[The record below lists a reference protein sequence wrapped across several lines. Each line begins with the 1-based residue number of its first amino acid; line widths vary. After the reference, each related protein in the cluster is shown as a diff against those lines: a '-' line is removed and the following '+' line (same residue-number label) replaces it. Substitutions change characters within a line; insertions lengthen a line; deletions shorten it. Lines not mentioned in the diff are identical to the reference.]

1 MHENLNQDYR
11 RPSRTALDPG
21 PTIADSERVDAGP
34 DGILRLQEISTLL
47 IQGGGLDSFYE
58 RLLDAAV
65 DLMSADMGSL
75 QTFHPELDE
84 LRLLACRK
92 FHPESA
98 AFWERVHL
106 DSASVCGKAL
116 SEERRI
122 VVPDT
127 ETCDFMAGTSD
138 LDEIRR
144 SNIRAVQSTPLVSR
158 SGRLVGMISTHWHEP
173 HQPTEREFRSL
184 DVLARQAADLIENT
198 EVEATLRESEQQ
210 SRWLASVT
218 ESSDDAIISKTLDGR
233 IMSWNQGAQ
242 RLFGYP
248 AEEMIGI
255 PITILIPPD
264 RQNEER
270 MILEKVAGGERVD
283 HYETVRRRKDGG
295 SVAISLTV
303 SPVKN
308 IEGRIIG
315 ASKIARDIT
324 ERKQA
329 EARENALITQLAQM
343 NRIATAGELS
353 ASIAHEVNQPI
364 VGVVLMAS
372 AASLLLSRD
381 VPDIPKT
388 RDILA
393 DIVDAAHHASE
404 VVAGVQAMFKK
415 STDNRLPVDL
425 KKLILTV
432 LQIVRIE
439 CERNGVE
446 VQADLADE
454 LPDVVG
460 DSVQLQQV
468 VLNLVMNAIEAMH
481 SAPSRILRIE
491 TRQDGP
497 GMVRVSVGD
506 TGAGIDPSNAGRVFE
521 RLFTTKSQGMGMG
534 LAICQSIIQ
543 SHDGRIWVASA
554 PGNGSVFHFELP
566 AACTAQR
573 SR

>member
-1 MHENLNQDYR
+1 VHENLNEDYR

-21 PTIADSERVDAGP
+21 PTIADSERVDARP

-65 DLMSADMGSL
+65 DLMSADMGSI

-98 AFWERVHL
+98 AFWQRVHL

-233 IMSWNQGAQ
+233 IMSWNQGAE

-255 PITILIPPD
+255 PITVLIPPD

-270 MILEKVAGGERVD
+270 MILEKIAGGERVD

-343 NRIATAGELS
+343 NRMATAGELS

-393 DIVDAAHHASE
+393 DIVNAAHHASE

-415 STDNRLPVDL
+415 STDNRLPVDI

-506 TGAGIDPSNAGRVFE
+506 TGAGIDPSNVGRVFE

-566 AACTAQR
+566 AACGAAVA
-573 SR
+573 

>member
-1 MHENLNQDYR
+1 
-11 RPSRTALDPG
+11 
-21 PTIADSERVDAGP
+21 
-34 DGILRLQEISTLL
+34 
-47 IQGGGLDSFYE
+47 
-58 RLLDAAV
+58 
-65 DLMSADMGSL
+65 
-75 QTFHPELDE
+75 
-84 LRLLACRK
+84 
-92 FHPESA
+92 
-98 AFWERVHL
+98 
-106 DSASVCGKAL
+106 
-116 SEERRI
+116 
-122 VVPDT
+122 
-127 ETCDFMAGTSD
+127 
-138 LDEIRR
+138 
-144 SNIRAVQSTPLVSR
+144 
-158 SGRLVGMISTHWHEP
+158 MISTHWHEP

-372 AASLLLSRD
+372 AA
-381 VPDIPKT
+381 
-388 RDILA
+388 
-393 DIVDAAHHASE
+393 
-404 VVAGVQAMFKK
+404 
-415 STDNRLPVDL
+415 
-425 KKLILTV
+425 
-432 LQIVRIE
+432 
-439 CERNGVE
+439 
-446 VQADLADE
+446 
-454 LPDVVG
+454 
-460 DSVQLQQV
+460 
-468 VLNLVMNAIEAMH
+468 
-481 SAPSRILRIE
+481 
-491 TRQDGP
+491 
-497 GMVRVSVGD
+497 
-506 TGAGIDPSNAGRVFE
+506 
-521 RLFTTKSQGMGMG
+521 
-534 LAICQSIIQ
+534 
-543 SHDGRIWVASA
+543 W
-554 PGNGSVFHFELP
+554 
-566 AACTAQR
+566 
-573 SR
+573 